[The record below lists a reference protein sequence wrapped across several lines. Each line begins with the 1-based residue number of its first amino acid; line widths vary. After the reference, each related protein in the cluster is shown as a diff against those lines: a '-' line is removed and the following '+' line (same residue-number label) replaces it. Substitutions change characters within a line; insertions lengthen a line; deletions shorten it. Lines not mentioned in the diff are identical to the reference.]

1 MMANEPPT
9 NELPTDRLLTDEM
22 KSLALTLGADLVGI
36 ASSDRYAE
44 APIEMSPQGHLP
56 GATSVLVVAIHHP
69 DAAIEI
75 GGNEHPQDMGPYF
88 VQGAM
93 NTKLECI
100 SFQIARRLEDLG
112 HRVVAIPAT
121 TVWRFRP
128 YKNVKASFAPDLSDI
143 HAAAAAGLGEIGYNG
158 LLLSPEYGPRQ
169 RFCCLVTDAPLV
181 PDPLYDGEPLCD
193 MCGECIRHCPMDVF
207 NKETGP
213 KHVIRMDWKEFSYC
227 NKNKWRCSWA
237 EHFGL
242 DLDAEIP
249 AEVNE
254 QTILA
259 GLDTAGRRGGAM
271 GSCLRYCLPAHL
283 RLKDPDYSTTW
294 RRRRPFVDERPIRER
309 LADDTPKRP
318 DRTLTLN
325 VIKRLI
331 HREADMLA
339 IVDREICLERGF
351 DLRDELPDAHTLIA
365 FAHHYPPSM
374 EDPAST
380 QLRSRPQ
387 PVVSQTL
394 GEWSGFA
401 QLEICQYLE
410 ARGYSAMPGGHLADA
425 KIVPASGL
433 AQSFSEDAGAV
444 VEGFDGALQFGCV
457 LTNAPLHAATHLFPI
472 ADTPR
477 TIPAPDLRSLV
488 ESHARKLGADL
499 FGIAAPDLVSA
510 LAGSYRQHIDEA
522 DMQWSV
528 RDAAGIHG
536 PVEPVIDRCEQR
548 HIRTADELL
557 PGAQAVLTIGYH
569 FPFLNILNAA
579 EPPTDAVGPYS
590 YAVYQANRWL
600 RYIAVSVARMLV
612 RLGYRAVVSQDL
624 SDSGTLVA
632 NPRGFQPDA
641 LANRFAA
648 AAAGLAHIGL
658 HGAPITPQFGITQR
672 FITIV
677 TDADLPADEPLSS
690 PVPCQDCDRPCLS
703 ACPVKALAEPTI
715 AISSNGFTAELAAWD
730 RLRCEWAK
738 RYAMVGKEGPMW
750 GGQTTDI
757 MPPEGDITPE
767 LLAEAY
773 RDKDPIQKHFT
784 MILEPCLK
792 ACQLKLTRE

>member
-1 MMANEPPT
+1 M
-9 NELPTDRLLTDEM
+9 TDQLFTTQM
-22 KSLALTLGADLVGI
+22 KSLAVSLGADLVGI
-36 ASSDRYAE
+36 ASAARYAE

-56 GATSVLVVAIHHP
+56 GATCVLVVAIHHP

-75 GGNEHPQDMGPYF
+75 GGNEHPQKMGPYF
-88 VQGAM
+88 VQGVM

-100 SFQIARRLEDLG
+100 SFQIARKLEDLG

-121 TVWRFRP
+121 NVWRFRP
-128 YKNVKASFAPDLSDI
+128 YKNVEESFAPDLSDI

-158 LLLSPEYGPRQ
+158 LLLTPEYGPRQ

-213 KHVIRMDWKEFSYC
+213 KHVIHMEWKEFSYC

-249 AEVNE
+249 E
-254 QTILA
+254 QISEQAILDN
-259 GLDTAGRRGGAM
+259 LEIAGRRGGAM

-283 RLKDPDYSTTW
+283 RFKDPDYTTTW
-294 RRRRPFVDERPIRER
+294 RRRRPFMDERP
-309 LADDTPKRP
+309 LAEQLNDVPMRP
-318 DRTLTLN
+318 DRTVTLN

-331 HREADMLA
+331 EREVDMLA
-339 IVDREICLERGF
+339 IVDRQTALQRGF
-351 DLRDELPDAHTLIA
+351 DLRDELPDARTLIA
-365 FAHHYPPSM
+365 FAHHCPPSM
-374 EDPAST
+374 EDPAAT

-387 PVVSQTL
+387 PVVAQTVS
-394 GEWSGFA
+394 EWSGFA
-401 QLEICQYLE
+401 QLELCQYLE
-410 ARGYSAMPGGHLADA
+410 ARGYSAMPGGHLGDA
-425 KIVPASGL
+425 KIIPAAGF
-433 AQSFSEDAGAV
+433 AQDSSQNTGPV
-444 VEGFDGALQFGCV
+444 VEGFDGSLTFGCV
-457 LTNAPLHAATHLFPI
+457 LTSAPLRPATHLFPI
-472 ADTPR
+472 PDTVRPV
-477 TIPAPDLRSLV
+477 PASDLRLLLDA
-488 ESHARKLGADL
+488 HARKLGADL
-499 FGIAAPDLVSA
+499 FGVAAPDLVSA
-510 LAGSYRQHIDEA
+510 LATDYRQHVNEA
-522 DMQWSV
+522 DMQWAV
-528 RDAAGIHG
+528 RDTGGYHG
-536 PVEPVIDRCEQR
+536 TVKPVIDRCEER

-557 PGAQAVLTIGYH
+557 PGARAVLAIGYH

-600 RYIAVSVARMLV
+600 RYIGVSVAKMLV
-612 RLGYRAVVSQDL
+612 RLGCRAVVSQDL

-648 AAAGLAHIGL
+648 AAAGLAHIGI
-658 HGAPITPQFGITQR
+658 HGAPITPQFGVTQR

-677 TDADLPADEPLSS
+677 TDADLPADKPLST
-690 PVPCQDCDRPCLS
+690 PAPCADCDRACLS
-703 ACPVKALAEPTI
+703 ACPVKALVDATI
-715 AISSNGFTAELAAWD
+715 PISSDGFSAELAEWD
-730 RLRCEWAK
+730 RVRCEWAK
-738 RYAMVGKEGPMW
+738 RYAMVGEEGPMW

-767 LLAEAY
+767 VLAEAY

-792 ACQLKLTRE
+792 ACQLRLSAR